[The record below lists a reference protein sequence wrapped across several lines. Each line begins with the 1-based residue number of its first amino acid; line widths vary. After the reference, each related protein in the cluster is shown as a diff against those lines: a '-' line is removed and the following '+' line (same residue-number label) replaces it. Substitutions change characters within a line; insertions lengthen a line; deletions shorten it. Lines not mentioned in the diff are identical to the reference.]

1 MPYIS
6 NVYARQVLDSR
17 GFPTIQ
23 VEVTTESGFSGSA
36 IVPSG
41 ASTGKYEALELRDN
55 DDARYRGKSV
65 FKAINNVNE
74 TIAKLIK
81 EKSVL
86 EQREIDLAMIRFD
99 NTENKEKLGAN
110 AMLAVSLAVAN
121 CAANYLE
128 IPLYRY
134 LGGCNAHVLPTPMIN
149 IVNGGSHA
157 TNSLDFQEFM
167 IMPISANSFYQAM
180 EMATNVFHTLKDIL
194 KRSNLATSVG
204 DEGGFAPNLESN
216 DDALELIIKAIKEC
230 NYEPGKDISIALD
243 VAASELYQNGIYTIN
258 GKQYTSDELIKY
270 YEQLVSK
277 YPIISIEDGLD
288 QEDYTGWK
296 KLTSR
301 LGAKIQLVGKGNIS
315 SVGIRTTQIR
325 GFDGTLHFIPNRNI
339 TIVSNKSRGD
349 MRVQIDI
356 PIYAHTDLAKV
367 SNIIKT
373 INKEQLPAF
382 PEIVGSPTI
391 LGPCTNTTAQL
402 VFRVDIFVQNG
413 KQNYIYSNF
422 YRLYQEALLE
432 NDISLPTMY
441 ANLTLSK

>member
-1 MPYIS
+1 MNIISKYIE
-6 NVYARQVLDSR
+6 RL
-17 GFPTIQ
+17 Q
-23 VEVTTESGFSGSA
+23 VEEIAVDIISK
-36 IVPSG
+36 IVSLLLLL
-41 ASTGKYEALELRDN
+41 T
-55 DDARYRGKSV
+55 V
-65 FKAINNVNE
+65 FL
-74 TIAKLIK
+74 IAKRVLNFIFTHAIA
-81 EKSVL
+81 KSISLSRQTEARKKTIVKLLHNIMSYTLYFFFISWVL
-86 EQREIDLAMIRFD
+86 SILGVPVSSLLAGAGLAGVALG
-99 NTENKEKLGAN
+99 LGAQGF
-110 AMLAVSLAVAN
+110 LTDV
-121 CAANYLE
+121 
-128 IPLYRY
+128 
-134 LGGCNAHVLPTPMIN
+134 
-149 IVNGGSHA
+149 VNG
-157 TNSLDFQEFM
+157 FF
-167 IMPISANSFYQAM
+167 
-180 EMATNVFHTLKDIL
+180 IL
-194 KRSNLATSVG
+194 LENQFEVG
-204 DEGGFAPNLESN
+204 DSVVIGSVE
-216 DDALELIIKAIKEC
+216 
-230 NYEPGKDISIALD
+230 
-243 VAASELYQNGIYTIN
+243 
-258 GKQYTSDELIKY
+258 
-270 YEQLVSK
+270 
-277 YPIISIEDGLD
+277 
-288 QEDYTGWK
+288 
-296 KLTSR
+296 
-301 LGAKIQLVGKGNIS
+301 GNIS

>member
-1 MPYIS
+1 MGMNIISKYIE
-6 NVYARQVLDSR
+6 RL
-17 GFPTIQ
+17 Q
-23 VEVTTESGFSGSA
+23 VEE
-36 IVPSG
+36 IVVDIISKIV
-41 ASTGKYEALELRDN
+41 SLLLLLT
-55 DDARYRGKSV
+55 V
-65 FKAINNVNE
+65 FL
-74 TIAKLIK
+74 IAKRVLNFIFTHAIA
-81 EKSVL
+81 KSISLSRQTEARKKTIVKLLHNIMSYTLYFFFISWVL
-86 EQREIDLAMIRFD
+86 SILGVPVSSLLAGAGLAGVALG
-99 NTENKEKLGAN
+99 LGAQGF
-110 AMLAVSLAVAN
+110 LTDV
-121 CAANYLE
+121 
-128 IPLYRY
+128 
-134 LGGCNAHVLPTPMIN
+134 
-149 IVNGGSHA
+149 VNG
-157 TNSLDFQEFM
+157 FF
-167 IMPISANSFYQAM
+167 
-180 EMATNVFHTLKDIL
+180 IL
-194 KRSNLATSVG
+194 LENQFEVG
-204 DEGGFAPNLESN
+204 DSVVIGSVE
-216 DDALELIIKAIKEC
+216 
-230 NYEPGKDISIALD
+230 
-243 VAASELYQNGIYTIN
+243 
-258 GKQYTSDELIKY
+258 
-270 YEQLVSK
+270 
-277 YPIISIEDGLD
+277 
-288 QEDYTGWK
+288 
-296 KLTSR
+296 
-301 LGAKIQLVGKGNIS
+301 GNIS

>member
-1 MPYIS
+1 MGMNIISKYIE
-6 NVYARQVLDSR
+6 RL
-17 GFPTIQ
+17 Q
-23 VEVTTESGFSGSA
+23 VEEIAVDIISK
-36 IVPSG
+36 IVS
-41 ASTGKYEALELRDN
+41 LLLLLI
-55 DDARYRGKSV
+55 V
-65 FKAINNVNE
+65 FL
-74 TIAKLIK
+74 IAKRVLNFIFTHAI
-81 EKSVL
+81 EKSISLSRQTEARKKTIVKLLHNIMSYTLYFFFISWVL
-86 EQREIDLAMIRFD
+86 SILGVPVSSLLAGAGLAGVALG
-99 NTENKEKLGAN
+99 LGAQGF
-110 AMLAVSLAVAN
+110 LTDV
-121 CAANYLE
+121 
-128 IPLYRY
+128 
-134 LGGCNAHVLPTPMIN
+134 
-149 IVNGGSHA
+149 VNG
-157 TNSLDFQEFM
+157 FF
-167 IMPISANSFYQAM
+167 
-180 EMATNVFHTLKDIL
+180 IL
-194 KRSNLATSVG
+194 LENQFEVG
-204 DEGGFAPNLESN
+204 DSVVIGSVE
-216 DDALELIIKAIKEC
+216 
-230 NYEPGKDISIALD
+230 
-243 VAASELYQNGIYTIN
+243 
-258 GKQYTSDELIKY
+258 
-270 YEQLVSK
+270 
-277 YPIISIEDGLD
+277 
-288 QEDYTGWK
+288 
-296 KLTSR
+296 
-301 LGAKIQLVGKGNIS
+301 GNIS